1 MEKQAKIRHLPF
13 LTAYNRAQKRYGL
26 QMKQD
31 DFIEEGYNVW
41 RDIGNQAPVLTR
53 FFAKVPD
60 SYVIELPFDAEF
72 VEAVMII
79 DLPQPREGYDSQGP
93 KARNMAPRI
102 EADNIPATNQS
113 LTSNKYAISL
123 NYVLSGDKAIKIT
136 SPDTL
141 YRDIMI
147 VYRSILTSEED
158 GLPLLNDKEV
168 AAIAAEVTRRDLAK
182 QVFQGIEGK
191 LQLFQY
197 MTKEADRLMAAAK
210 VDEYI
215 NDDALDQILD
225 IKTSFDRKVYG
236 RRFNIQN

>member
-13 LTAYNRAQKRYGL
+13 LTAYNRAQRRYGL

-53 FFAKVPD
+53 YFVKVPD
-60 SYVIELPFDAEF
+60 SYVIELPFEAEF
-72 VEAVMII
+72 VESVMIV
-79 DLPQPREGYDSQGP
+79 DLPQKREGYDSQGP
-93 KARNMAPRI
+93 KARNMAPKI
-102 EADNIPATNQS
+102 EVSDIPAVNQS
-113 LTSNKYAISL
+113 LTSNKYGMSI
-123 NYVLSGDKAIKIT
+123 NYVLSGDRAIKIT
-136 SPDTL
+136 SPDAL
-141 YRDIMI
+141 YMDIMV
-147 VYRSILTSEED
+147 VYRSLLTSEED

-168 AAIAAEVTRRDLAK
+168 AAIAAEVTRRDLTK

-191 LQLFQY
+191 IQLLQY

-210 VDEYI
+210 IDEYI
-215 NDDALDQILD
+215 NDDAVDQILD